1 MRLLKNWTAAFTVQG
16 NLSVMKYLVLLA
28 GFLMSI
34 SVYANKYIALDAG
47 QERLLLSRYIHRS
60 AHWNPVKVLDAKVM
74 VNKSADRNQRAVH
87 PHRPQKGYPQ

>member
-1 MRLLKNWTAAFTVQG
+1 MRFLKNWIAAFTVQG
-16 NLSVMKYLVLLA
+16 NLSVMKYLVLLT

-34 SVYANKYIALDAG
+34 SVCANKYIALGAD

-60 AHWNPVKVLDAKVM
+60 AHWNPVKVLDIEVM
-74 VNKSADRNQRAVH
+74 VNKPADRNQHAVH